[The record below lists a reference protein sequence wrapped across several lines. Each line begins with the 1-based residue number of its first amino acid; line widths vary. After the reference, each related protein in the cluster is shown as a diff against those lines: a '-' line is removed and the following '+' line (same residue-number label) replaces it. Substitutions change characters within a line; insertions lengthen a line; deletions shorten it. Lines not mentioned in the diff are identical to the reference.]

1 MFPLVNGRYTDVLTR
16 RRPEISRAQEE
27 EEEEE
32 DEEEEEEEEGGGEVE
47 EEEETIY
54 IFEIN

>member
-16 RRPEISRAQEE
+16 RRSEISRAQEE

-32 DEEEEEEEEGGGEVE
+32 EEENQLVL
-47 EEEETIY
+47 IKQ
-54 IFEIN
+54 NA